1 MTSCQPIT
9 AHLGPQ
15 QLVARVAVAEAPL
28 AVRVVLAAVLALLLV
43 VELVVVAHVLA
54 AEAPVLH
61 QAVVQL
67 HPRPAPRLEVDPPG
81 PHPQPQHLA
90 VVLGLAPPPPQVLL
104 LLLPVTE
111 LGAEL
116 RAVAGL
122 AVVVLGLRQR
132 ASWPSSV
139 ITTVIKQGQGLTFL
153 LFLLEYADAAPG
165 PCYHEQ

>member
-9 AHLGPQ
+9 AHLGPE

-54 AEAPVLH
+54 PEAPVLH

-81 PHPQPQHLA
+81 PDPQPQHLA

-104 LLLPVTE
+104 LFLPGPE

-139 ITTVIKQGQGLTFL
+139 IKTVIKQGLGLTFL
-153 LFLLEYADAAPG
+153 LFLLGYADAAPG
-165 PCYHEQ
+165 P

>member
-9 AHLGPQ
+9 AHLGPE
-15 QLVARVAVAEAPL
+15 QLVALVAEAEAPL
-28 AVRVVLAAVLALLLV
+28 AVGVVRAPVLALLLV

-54 AEAPVLH
+54 PEAPVLH

-67 HPRPAPRLEVDPPG
+67 HPRPGPRLEVDPPG
-81 PHPQPQHLA
+81 PDPQPQHLA
-90 VVLGLAPPPPQVLL
+90 VVLGLAPPPPKVLL
-104 LLLPVTE
+104 LTVTE

-139 ITTVIKQGQGLTFL
+139 IKTVIQHRQTPHLSPL
-153 LFLLEYADAAPG
+153 SS
-165 PCYHEQ
+165 

>member
-67 HPRPAPRLEVDPPG
+67 HPRPAPRLEVDTPG

-139 ITTVIKQGQGLTFL
+139 IKTVIKQGQGLTFL
-153 LFLLEYADAAPG
+153 LFLLEYADAAQG
-165 PCYHEQ
+165 S

>member
-1 MTSCQPIT
+1 MTSCQPIP
-9 AHLGPQ
+9 AHLGPE
-15 QLVARVAVAEAPL
+15 QLVALVAVAEAPL
-28 AVRVVLAAVLALLLV
+28 AVGVVRAAVLALLLV

-54 AEAPVLH
+54 PEAPVLH

-81 PHPQPQHLA
+81 PDPQPQHLA

-104 LLLPVTE
+104 LLLTVTE

-132 ASWPSSV
+132 AS
-139 ITTVIKQGQGLTFL
+139 
-153 LFLLEYADAAPG
+153 
-165 PCYHEQ
+165 

>member
-1 MTSCQPIT
+1 MTSSQPIT
-9 AHLGPQ
+9 AHLCPE
-15 QLVARVAVAEAPL
+15 QLVALVAVAEAPL
-28 AVRVVLAAVLALLLV
+28 AVGVVRAAVLALLLV

-54 AEAPVLH
+54 PEAPVLH

-81 PHPQPQHLA
+81 PDPQPQHLA

-104 LLLPVTE
+104 LLLTVTE

-132 ASWPSSV
+132 A
-139 ITTVIKQGQGLTFL
+139 F
-153 LFLLEYADAAPG
+153 
-165 PCYHEQ
+165 

>member
-9 AHLGPQ
+9 AHLGPE
-15 QLVARVAVAEAPL
+15 QLVALVAVAEAPL
-28 AVRVVLAAVLALLLV
+28 AVGVVRAPVLALLLV

-54 AEAPVLH
+54 PEAPVLH

-81 PHPQPQHLA
+81 PDPQPQHLA

-104 LLLPVTE
+104 LLLTVTE

-116 RAVAGL
+116 RAVAWL

-132 ASWPSSV
+132 AS
-139 ITTVIKQGQGLTFL
+139 
-153 LFLLEYADAAPG
+153 
-165 PCYHEQ
+165 

>member
-1 MTSCQPIT
+1 M
-9 AHLGPQ
+9 
-15 QLVARVAVAEAPL
+15 
-28 AVRVVLAAVLALLLV
+28 LALLLV

-54 AEAPVLH
+54 PEAPVLH

-67 HPRPAPRLEVDPPG
+67 HPRPGPRLEVDPPG
-81 PHPQPQHLA
+81 PDPQPQHLA

-104 LLLPVTE
+104 LLLLTVTE

-132 ASWPSSV
+132 A
-139 ITTVIKQGQGLTFL
+139 F
-153 LFLLEYADAAPG
+153 
-165 PCYHEQ
+165 

>member
-1 MTSCQPIT
+1 MTSCQPIP
-9 AHLGPQ
+9 AHLGPE
-15 QLVARVAVAEAPL
+15 QLVALVAVAEAPL
-28 AVRVVLAAVLALLLV
+28 AVGVVRAPVLALLLV

-54 AEAPVLH
+54 PEAPVLH

-67 HPRPAPRLEVDPPG
+67 HPRPGPRLEVDPPG
-81 PHPQPQHLA
+81 PDPQPQHLA

-104 LLLPVTE
+104 LLLLTVTE

-139 ITTVIKQGQGLTFL
+139 IKTVIQHRQTPHLSPL
-153 LFLLEYADAAPG
+153 SS
-165 PCYHEQ
+165 

>member
-28 AVRVVLAAVLALLLV
+28 AVRVVLAAVLALVLV
-43 VELVVVAHVLA
+43 VELIVVAHVLA

-67 HPRPAPRLEVDPPG
+67 HPRPGPRLEVDPPG
-81 PHPQPQHLA
+81 PDPQPQHLA
-90 VVLGLAPPPPQVLL
+90 VVLGLAPPPPQVLLL

-139 ITTVIKQGQGLTFL
+139 TKTVIKHRQTPHLSPL
-153 LFLLEYADAAPG
+153 SS
-165 PCYHEQ
+165 

>member
-9 AHLGPQ
+9 AHLGPE
-15 QLVARVAVAEAPL
+15 QLVALVAVAEAPL
-28 AVRVVLAAVLALLLV
+28 AVGVVRAPVLALLLV

-54 AEAPVLH
+54 PEAPVLH

-81 PHPQPQHLA
+81 PDPQPQHLA
-90 VVLGLAPPPPQVLL
+90 VVLGLAPPPPQVILL
-104 LLLPVTE
+104 LLTVTE

-122 AVVVLGLRQR
+122 AVVVLRLRQR
-132 ASWPSSV
+132 AS
-139 ITTVIKQGQGLTFL
+139 
-153 LFLLEYADAAPG
+153 
-165 PCYHEQ
+165 

>member
-9 AHLGPQ
+9 AHLGPE
-15 QLVARVAVAEAPL
+15 QLVALVAVAEAPL
-28 AVRVVLAAVLALLLV
+28 AVGVVRAPVLALLLV

-54 AEAPVLH
+54 PEAPVLH

-81 PHPQPQHLA
+81 PDPQPQHLA

-104 LLLPVTE
+104 LLTVTE

-122 AVVVLGLRQR
+122 AVVVLRLRQR
-132 ASWPSSV
+132 ASCPSSV
-139 ITTVIKQGQGLTFL
+139 IKTVIKHRQKPYLSPL
-153 LFLLEYADAAPG
+153 SS
-165 PCYHEQ
+165 